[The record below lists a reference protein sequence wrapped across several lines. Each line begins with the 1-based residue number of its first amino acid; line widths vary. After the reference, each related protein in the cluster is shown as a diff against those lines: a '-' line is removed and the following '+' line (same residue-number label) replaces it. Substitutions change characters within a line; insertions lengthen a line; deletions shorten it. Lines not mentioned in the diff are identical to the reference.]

1 MNAKAMK
8 IRVMLMPYVMMSTEH
23 FGANVIMDL
32 KVMAENVMTS
42 MNVLNT
48 RMNANSIR
56 IAITMMAVTLVNV
69 KIRV

>member
-8 IRVMLMPYVMMSTEH
+8 IRVMLMPYVMMSMAH

>member
-8 IRVMLMPYVMMSTEH
+8 IRVMLMPYVMMSMEH
-23 FGANVIMDL
+23 FGANVILDL

>member
-1 MNAKAMK
+1 MNATAMK
-8 IRVMLMPYVMMSTEH
+8 IRVMLMPYVMMSMEH

>member
-8 IRVMLMPYVMMSTEH
+8 IRVMLMPYVMMSMAH
-23 FGANVIMDL
+23 FGANVILDL

-48 RMNANSIR
+48 RMNAN
-56 IAITMMAVTLVNV
+56 
-69 KIRV
+69 

>member
-8 IRVMLMPYVMMSTEH
+8 IRVMLMPYVMMSMEH